1 MKKLLILLLLASCSK
16 KPSPPPP
23 PPVVTVA
30 CAQTRDMPI
39 YREYVGHV
47 EAYQTVEIKAQVTG
61 LITGQYFQ
69 DGAEVKAGDLLV
81 TIDDRPFQA
90 ALLHAEGALAQA
102 AANLRQAKEVAERN
116 AILVQQQYI
125 SQLDYDQ
132 FVTNVYAGEASVTET
147 KADVD
152 TAKINLGYCTITSPL
167 NGATTQLLIYVG
179 NYVPVGG
186 SPLLTINQVQP
197 TRVNFFIPEQDLPRL
212 MAVHEQAPVKILAF
226 VQDSAPTEGQLYL
239 INNQVDENTGTILI
253 EGLFPNNDRAL
264 WPGQYVNVRTILETR
279 KNATVIPTQAISM
292 GQEGP
297 YVYVMNTDHYVE
309 LRQVAIAQREG
320 DLTIIEKG
328 VTPGETVVL
337 EGQINLNPGV
347 RVAIKQ

>member
-1 MKKLLILLLLASCSK
+1 MKKWWYLVILAACSK
-16 KPSPPPP
+16 PPPP
-23 PPVVTVA
+23 PLIPPVVTTATVEK
-30 CAQTRDMPI
+30 RDMPL

-47 EAYQTVEIKAQVTG
+47 EANQSVEIKAQVTG

-90 ALLHAEGALAQA
+90 ALLKAEGGLAQA
-102 AANLRQAKEVAERN
+102 MANLRQAKEVAERN
-116 AILVQQQYI
+116 AVLVQQRYI

-132 FVTNVYAGEASVTET
+132 FVTNVYAGEAKVTEA

-152 TAKINLGYCTITSPL
+152 TAKINLSYCTIKAPIS
-167 NGATTQLLIYVG
+167 GATTQLLIYVG

-186 SPLLTINQVQP
+186 APLLTINQIQP
-197 TRVNFFIPEQDLPRL
+197 IRVNFFIPEQDLPRL
-212 MAVHEQAPVKILAF
+212 MMAQDKSPVKILAYLP
-226 VQDSAPTEGQLYL
+226 DRAPAEGELYL

-253 EGLFPNNDRAL
+253 EGLFPNADRAL
-264 WPGQYVNVRTILETR
+264 WPGQYINVRTVLETLSD
-279 KNATVIPTQAISM
+279 ATVVPSQAISM

-297 YVYVMNTDHYVE
+297 YVYVMKPDHYVE
-309 LRQVAIAQREG
+309 LRPVTVVQREG
-320 DLTIIEKG
+320 DFTIIEKG
-328 VTPGETVVL
+328 VEPGETVIL

-347 RVAIKQ
+347 QVAVKQ

>member
-1 MKKLLILLLLASCSK
+1 MRTIATLLILAACAK
-16 KPSPPPP
+16 TPPPP
-23 PPVVTVA
+23 LPPPAVTVA
-30 CAQTRDMPI
+30 CAEKRDMPI

-90 ALLHAEGALAQA
+90 ALLHAEGALGQA

-132 FVTNVYAGEASVTET
+132 FVTNVYAGEASVTEA

-152 TAKINLGYCTITSPL
+152 TAKINLGYCTITAPIS
-167 NGATTQLLIYVG
+167 GATTQLLIYVG

-186 SPLLTINQVQP
+186 SPLLTINQIQP
-197 TRVNFFIPEQDLPRL
+197 IRVNFFIPEQDLPRL
-212 MAVHEQAPVKILAF
+212 MMVHEKSPVKILAY
-226 VQDSAPTEGQLYL
+226 VQDTTFAEGQLYL

-279 KNATVIPTQAISM
+279 KDATVVPTQAISM
-292 GQEGP
+292 GQDGP
-297 YVYVMNTDHYVE
+297 YVYVVNNDHYVQ
-309 LRQVAIAQREG
+309 LRQVTIAQREG
-320 DLTIIEKG
+320 DLTIIESG
-328 VTPGETVVL
+328 VAPGETVVL

-347 RVAIKQ
+347 QVAIKQ

>member
-1 MKKLLILLLLASCSK
+1 MKKLFILLILASCSK
-16 KPSPPPP
+16 APPPP
-23 PPVVTVA
+23 PSPPVVTVV
-30 CAQTRDMPI
+30 CAEMRDMPI

-47 EAYQTVEIKAQVTG
+47 EANQSVEIKAQVTG

-90 ALLHAEGALAQA
+90 ALLRAEGVLAQSM
-102 AANLRQAKEVAERN
+102 ANLRQAKEVAERN

-132 FVTNVYAGEASVTET
+132 FVTNVYAGEASVTEAR
-147 KADVD
+147 ADVD
-152 TAKINLGYCTITSPL
+152 TAKINLGYCTIRSPIT
-167 NGATTQLLIYVG
+167 GATTQLLIYVG

-186 SPLLTINQVQP
+186 SPLLTINQIQP
-197 TRVNFFIPEQDLPRL
+197 IRVNFFIPEQDLPRL
-212 MAVHEQAPVKILAF
+212 MMVHEQSPVKILAY
-226 VQDSAPTEGQLYL
+226 VQDAMPAEGQLYL

-253 EGLFPNNDRAL
+253 EGLFPNNDRGL

-279 KNATVIPTQAISM
+279 KNATVIPSQAISM

-297 YVYVMNTDHYVE
+297 YVYVMRSDHYVE
-309 LRQVAIAQREG
+309 LRQVTIAQREG
-320 DLTIIEKG
+320 DVTIIEKG
-328 VTPGETVVL
+328 VNPGETVVL

-347 RVAIKQ
+347 QVAVKQ